1 MKTKAKKRTASKQFN
16 PSDSERTL
24 IVQALLT
31 HAQQYLNNVTG
42 SNTTTDDYRIQMA
55 TQCLQLG
62 MALNVSREWNSC
74 LASHLPKKETA

>member
-1 MKTKAKKRTASKQFN
+1 
-16 PSDSERTL
+16 
-24 IVQALLT
+24 
-31 HAQQYLNNVTG
+31 VTG

-74 LASHLPKKETA
+74 LASYLPKKETA